1 MGDFTKQVG
10 FILNIVMDVIL
21 INREG
26 IFMVEKLA

>member
-21 INREG
+21 INKREREYVWLG
-26 IFMVEKLA
+26 S